1 MAIYSNA
8 PQYVFG
14 EQDETDKFEEI
25 MNQIMHARN
34 VASAED
40 LSDDARRQRAMD
52 VALQF
57 AALLGDDED
66 ETGGGSDSD

>member
-1 MAIYSNA
+1 
-8 PQYVFG
+8 
-14 EQDETDKFEEI
+14 